1 MAPVSGSCLPLTPGG
16 GCRPGPWAGT
26 IFLPVSGEIL
36 TLGRYFGARPCRLV
50 GRTPRTR
57 NGCEASRENSNKKNG
72 GASSLQAIVNII
84 PFVPVITWSTSLG
97 TGMDTVD
104 DHHKRLFALFDA
116 LAGCVAHGVS
126 GNDLRGILD
135 GLEGCTRGAF
145 LEESALMRRW
155 RIDADHQALHL
166 AAHRGFAAFLGR
178 ARALVSR
185 EPAETALDA
194 LFFLA
199 QWLLHHALE
208 VDRHMV
214 RQICAAQAGQVAAS
228 DGPVQKVRDALI
240 TAVTQLSDALGE
252 RTYDLSRQ
260 RQRLTD
266 LQNLYRALVVSAD
279 VLIQGNREHEM
290 LQNLCEQLAR
300 TVFHTAWI
308 GRPGVNGVFDV
319 LAISGSGAGQV
330 EEARPRLTQERN
342 ASLVVQAWRTG
353 MAMVCNDTL
362 AENTLAPWHATF
374 ARNGW
379 RSLIALPVVRAGALW
394 AVLALASPRR
404 QTFDEQ
410 TVDLCHR
417 IGSLLTYG
425 LDELDVK
432 TRVQDMQVEES
443 RSARTDALTGLP
455 NRRAFNERMEQA
467 FAGSDGEGHRLAVV
481 MIDLDG
487 FKLINDVHGH
497 EAGDGILRVIAG
509 RLRHGLRHAD
519 FVARWGGDEF
529 VVLLDDCGCGDDV
542 AAVLEKLGA
551 IVREPVEIA
560 GMPPTC
566 LDLSAG
572 VCIGASGPVT
582 NPDILVRHA
591 DRALYESKERR
602 GDRLRFWACH
612 GEPLPRRLNRAQAL
626 VRDGD
631 FAVLYQPIFD
641 RRLGTV
647 VRVEALP
654 HLRDEAGDKLA
665 PGQFLQDLNDD
676 DLRQLTQGVL
686 RQCLE
691 DRGRL
696 AASGLSIAMSAN
708 VDAAT
713 VDDRLVTF
721 LREVCAGRSQDAA
734 ACLTLEIHRGGDLLG
749 RQDTHDLL
757 RDLRAL
763 GVRLALDDV
772 GSLYSSLLCLKDLPI
787 DEIKLDQAFVRTLEA
802 RPEGIVFTVAM
813 RDLALNLGVDMVAEG
828 VETEDIRDAISVLE
842 VPLLQGYALARPMT
856 LEDLAVVLGKPGCAE
871 IRRPTSLL
879 GVYARHREYDQWVR
893 RHIRGRWLLPMRP
906 EVLEV
911 GACPVGVD
919 LERLGFAPRHDLR
932 VRHARYHECL
942 GQIAQSPFDNGRAR
956 VDDAGWQ
963 AIEAA
968 HQAFLEAILGVYRD
982 PGRADG
988 LEVV

>member
-1 MAPVSGSCLPLTPGG
+1 M
-16 GCRPGPWAGT
+16 
-26 IFLPVSGEIL
+26 
-36 TLGRYFGARPCRLV
+36 
-50 GRTPRTR
+50 
-57 NGCEASRENSNKKNG
+57 
-72 GASSLQAIVNII
+72 NIS
-84 PFVPVITWSTSLG
+84 PFVPAITWSTSLG

-104 DHHKRLFALFDA
+104 DHHKRLFVVFGV
-116 LAGCVAHGVS
+116 LAGCVAHGVC
-126 GNDLRGILD
+126 GKDLRGIL
-135 GLEGCTRGAF
+135 GELEGCTRGAF
-145 LEESALMRRW
+145 LEEAELMRRW
-155 RIDADHQALHL
+155 RVDADHQTLHL
-166 AAHRGFAAFLGR
+166 AAHRGFMAFLER

-185 EPAETALDA
+185 EPAETAMDT

-199 QWLLHHALE
+199 QWLLHHVLE

-228 DGPVQKVRDALI
+228 DGPAQDVRDALI
-240 TAVTQLSDALGE
+240 MAITQLSDALGG
-252 RTYDLSRQ
+252 RIYDLSRQ

-279 VLIQGNREHEM
+279 ALIQGNREHEM

-300 TVFHTAWI
+300 TVFHAAWI

-330 EEARPRLTQERN
+330 AEARPRLTQERN
-342 ASLVVQAWRTG
+342 ASLVVQAWRSG
-353 MAMVCNDTL
+353 MVMVCNDTL
-362 AENTLAPWHATF
+362 VENTLTPWHATF

-379 RSLIALPVVRAGALW
+379 RSLIALPVVRAGEQW

-417 IGSLLTYG
+417 IVSLLTYG

-432 TRVQDMQVEES
+432 TRIQDMQIKES

-455 NRRAFNERMEQA
+455 NRRAFNERMEQV
-467 FAGSDGEGHRLAVV
+467 FAGSDSGGRRLAVV

-497 EAGDGILRVIAG
+497 EAGDGILRIIAG
-509 RLRHGLRHAD
+509 RLRSGLRQAD

-529 VVLLDDCGCGDDV
+529 VVLLNDCGCGDDV

-560 GMPPTC
+560 GIPSTC

-572 VCIGASGPVT
+572 VCIETSGLVT

-612 GEPLPRRLNRAQAL
+612 GEPLPRRLNRAQAR
-626 VRDGD
+626 VHDGD

-654 HLRDEAGDKLA
+654 YLRDEAGGKLA

-686 RQCLE
+686 RRCLG
-691 DRGRL
+691 DSARL
-696 AASGLSIAMSAN
+696 AASGLSVAMSAN
-708 VDAAT
+708 VDAAI

-721 LREVCAGRSQDAA
+721 LREVWVDRSREAT
-734 ACLTLEIHRGGDLLG
+734 CLTLEIHRGGDFLA
-749 RQDTHDLL
+749 REDTHSLL

-787 DEIKLDQAFVRTLEA
+787 DEIKLDQAFVRTLEE
-802 RPEGIVFTVAM
+802 RPEGIVFMAAM

-828 VETEDIRDAISVLE
+828 VETEDIRDAVSVLE

-856 LEDLAVVLGKPGCAE
+856 LEDLAMVLGKHGCPE

-879 GVYARHREYDQWVR
+879 GVYAHHREYDQWVR
-893 RHIRGRWLLPMRP
+893 RHIRGRWLLPMRR
-906 EVLEV
+906 EILEV
-911 GACPVGVD
+911 DICPISGD
-919 LERLGFAPRHDLR
+919 LERLGFAARHDLR
-932 VRHARYHECL
+932 VRHARYHERL
-942 GQIAQSPFDNGRAR
+942 GQIAQGP
-956 VDDAGWQ
+956 VDDGYAQTDGADWQ

-968 HQAFLEAILGVYRD
+968 HQAFLEALLGVYRD
-982 PGRADG
+982 PGRADC